1 MSSVIIS
8 FVISL
13 YLIFQMCKDFISK
26 TLHVQLNEALAF
38 VWSTVDSSAV
48 CPAGKNASADR
59 L

>member
-1 MSSVIIS
+1 
-8 FVISL
+8 
-13 YLIFQMCKDFISK
+13 MCKDFISK

-48 CPAGKNASADR
+48 CPAWKNASADR

>member
-1 MSSVIIS
+1 MLMMDSLVSLDSSRSLQTNSVIS

-38 VWSTVDSSAV
+38 V
-48 CPAGKNASADR
+48 
-59 L
+59 